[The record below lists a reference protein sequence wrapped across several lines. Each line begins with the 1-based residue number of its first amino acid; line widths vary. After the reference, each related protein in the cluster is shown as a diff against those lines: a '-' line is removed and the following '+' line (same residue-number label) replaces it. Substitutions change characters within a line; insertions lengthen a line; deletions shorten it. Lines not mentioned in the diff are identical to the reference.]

1 MEIGPIYLD
10 INSVENFFN
19 ANATGTI
26 VSLAIASFGWVI
38 LAYFLLYAGIFFLK
52 FYKEEKV
59 KKNWHWVLLAIDV
72 PQLNIQTPKAVE
84 QLFAHL
90 AGAYSPSNLAYR
102 FRHGFK
108 QKWFSFEIVSIE
120 GYIQFLIRTEVSFR
134 DLVEAAVYAQ
144 YPQAEIVEVEDYVK
158 EFPDKFPDETYDMWG
173 SDFGLAESF
182 AYPIRTYME
191 FEHISAEENI
201 LKDPMGTFL
210 ESFSRIGHG
219 EQMWFQ
225 ILLEPTD
232 NSWKEKVI
240 KKIKDLVG
248 EVVSASRV
256 KKSSGFVGFFT
267 EEPKK
272 ALTEFGNQLF
282 GSSATGVEASVAKK
296 EAGNKMSQL
305 TPGQRKLLE
314 AMENKITKIG
324 FKTKLRVIYIARKEV
339 FKPERS
345 INALFGAINQFN
357 IPSANSIVPASTV
370 NTNYFFKTFRGESR
384 RTLKMAAYKKRKM
397 KSGGNPFI
405 FNIEELATIWHFP
418 MSSVKTPLLQ
428 KTELKKAEPPSGLPM
443 ETTFRPLRQSPRT
456 GGSVKHKDRE
466 KNKIIT
472 DAGDV
477 AYSDTSE
484 KYG

>member
-1 MEIGPIYLD
+1 MEIGPFYLD
-10 INSVENFFN
+10 TGSAENFLT
-19 ANATGTI
+19 ANSTG
-26 VSLAIASFGWVI
+26 AIIKIAMASFGWVI
-38 LAYFLLYAGIFFLK
+38 LAYFLLYLGIFFLK
-52 FYKEEKV
+52 FYKEEKL
-59 KKNWHWVLLAIDV
+59 KKKWKWVLLAIDI
-72 PQLNIQTPKAVE
+72 PQVNIQTPKAVE
-84 QLFAHL
+84 QMFSHL
-90 AGAYSPSNLAYR
+90 AGAYSSSNLAYT

-108 QKWFSFEIVSIE
+108 QKWFSLEIISIE
-120 GYIQFLIRTEVSFR
+120 GYIQFLIRTEESFR

-144 YPQAEIVEVEDYVK
+144 YPQADIIEVEDYTNQL
-158 EFPDKFPDETYDMWG
+158 PDKFPNDKYDVWG
-173 SDFGLAESF
+173 CDFGLAESF
-182 AYPIRTYME
+182 AYPIRTYTE
-191 FEHISAEENI
+191 FEHASAEENI

-210 ESFSRIGHG
+210 ESFSRIGQG

-225 ILLEPTD
+225 ILLEPIN

-248 EVVSASRV
+248 EMVSPFGV
-256 KKSSGFVGFFT
+256 KKTSGGMVGFLT

-272 ALTEFGNQLF
+272 AIMEFGNQLF
-282 GSSATGVEASVAKK
+282 GSTAASAEGVVKKK
-296 EAGNKMSQL
+296 EQTGSRLTQL

-324 FKTKLRVIYIARKEV
+324 FKTKLRALYVANKEV

-357 IPSANSIVPASTV
+357 IPSANSIVPTSTV
-370 NTNYFFKTFRGESR
+370 STNYFWKSSRGEKR
-384 RTLKMAAYKKRKM
+384 KTLLMSAYKKRRM

-428 KTELKKAEPPSGLPM
+428 KSELKRAEPPSGLPT
-443 ETTFRPLRQSPRT
+443 ETIFKPLKQVPKT
-456 GGSVKHKDRE
+456 HGIGHHKGGR
-466 KNKIIT
+466 IIT

-477 AYSDTSE
+477 AYADNSE

>member
-1 MEIGPIYLD
+1 MDIGPIYVD
-10 INSVENFFN
+10 VSSAEGFFATNS
-19 ANATGTI
+19 TGTI
-26 VSLAIASFGWVI
+26 ISLAMASFGWII
-38 LAYFLLYAGIFFLK
+38 LAYLLLYLGIFFLK
-52 FYKEEKV
+52 FYKEEKL
-59 KKNWHWVLLAIDV
+59 KKTWKWTLLAIDI

-84 QLFAHL
+84 QMFSHL
-90 AGAYSPSNLAYR
+90 AGAYSSSNIAYT

-108 QKWFSFEIVSIE
+108 QKWFSLEIISIE
-120 GYIQFLIRTEVSFR
+120 GYIQFLIRTEDSFR

-144 YPQAEIVEVEDYVK
+144 YPQAEITEVEDYTNA
-158 EFPDKFPDETYDMWG
+158 FPNKFPNETYDIWG
-173 SDFGLAESF
+173 CDFGLAESF
-182 AYPIRTYME
+182 AYPIRTYLE
-191 FEHISAEENI
+191 FEHGNAEENI

-210 ESFSRIGHG
+210 ESFSRINQG

-225 ILLEPTD
+225 ILLEPIN

-248 EVVSASRV
+248 EVVSLSGS
-256 KKSSGFVGFFT
+256 KKSSGGFASFLT
-267 EEPKK
+267 DEPMK
-272 ALTEFGNQLF
+272 AVTEFGNQLF
-282 GSSATGVEASVAKK
+282 GATATSAEGVVKKK
-296 EAGNKMSQL
+296 EGPVSRLGQL

-324 FKTKLRVIYIARKEV
+324 FKTKLRAVYIARKEV

-357 IPSANSIVPASTV
+357 IPSANSIIPTSTV
-370 NTNYFFKTFRGESR
+370 STNYFWKSSRGENR
-384 RTLKMAAYKKRKM
+384 KTLLMSAYKKRRM
-397 KSGGNPFI
+397 KSGGNPFV

-428 KTELKKAEPPSGLPM
+428 KSELKKAEPPSSLPM
-443 ETTFRPLRQSPRT
+443 ETSFKPLRQAPKVGGT
-456 GGSVKHKDRE
+456 GQKGRR
-466 KNKIIT
+466 ITT

-477 AYSDTSE
+477 AYSDGME